1 MSDSAA
7 APLIGV
13 LGGTFDPIH
22 VGHLI
27 TAESVRCGLGLE
39 SVLFVPN
46 REPPHKLDHRVAA
59 VEDRVEMVR
68 LAIGANPGFQ
78 LELTE
83 VERPGPSYAIDTL
96 RSLREKHGQT
106 AELIF
111 ILGRDALFGLPNWH
125 EPDDLLSEFRVAV
138 MTRPIAGADWEAAM
152 PSLRQRFRSLDE
164 RMVLVDVPEIE
175 ISSQDIR
182 ARLAAGQS
190 IRYLVSREVEEY
202 IYRHNLYG
210 AEVLTS

>member
-1 MSDSAA
+1 MSDSVA

-27 TAESVRCGLGLE
+27 TAESVRCSLGLKR
-39 SVLFVPN
+39 VLFVPN
-46 REPPHKLDHRVAA
+46 REPPHKLDHRVAS
-59 VEDRVEMVR
+59 VEDRVEMVK
-68 LAIGANPGFQ
+68 LAIATNPGFR
-78 LELTE
+78 LDLTE

-96 RSLREKHGQT
+96 RLLRESHGQT
-106 AELIF
+106 AQLIF
-111 ILGRDALFGLPNWH
+111 ILGRDALFGLPNWQ

-138 MTRPIAGADWEAAM
+138 MTRPVAGEDWEAAM

-164 RMVLVDVPEIE
+164 QLVLVDVPEIE

-190 IRYLVSREVEEY
+190 IRYLVSREVEDY
-202 IYRHNLYG
+202 IYRHHLYG